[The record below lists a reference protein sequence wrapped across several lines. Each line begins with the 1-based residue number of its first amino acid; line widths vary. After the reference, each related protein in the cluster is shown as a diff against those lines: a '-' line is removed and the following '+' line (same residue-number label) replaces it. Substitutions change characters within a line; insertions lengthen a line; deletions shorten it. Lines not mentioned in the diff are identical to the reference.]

1 MHVRAGLLGAAG
13 LALLSMTVLAPAAP
27 SGAAA
32 PRPAGPAHLPG
43 GLGVMIPAHPGEVLG
58 VANTTS
64 DSLNWSGYAV
74 LPTAGQSIT
83 AVNSTFVVPTVNGT
97 TPGFAATWAGI
108 GGYNTSDL
116 IQAGVGE
123 QYVPGL
129 GASYN
134 AWYEILP
141 ASETA
146 LTGCTGDANCTVRPG
161 DTVTVS
167 IHDGG
172 TDTWTVSLADTGH
185 CTFTKTLAYQS
196 THSSAEWI
204 LEAPTVGAQ
213 TVMPAMSNSLFDP
226 GNTYTVGSGSAQAFG
241 TGSPVT
247 LTMNTL
253 EGIPSPIDADGDGF
267 NGCTYAL
274 TCPAPAS

>member
-1 MHVRAGLLGAAG
+1 MNVRGGLLGAG
-13 LALLSMTVLAPAAP
+13 LAVLGLTVLAM
-27 SGAAA
+27 
-32 PRPAGPAHLPG
+32 PAGAEGTAHRRLPG
-43 GLGVMIPAHPGEVLG
+43 GLGTLIPAHRGEVLG
-58 VANTTS
+58 RANTTS

-74 LPTAGQSIT
+74 LPSAGQNVT
-83 AVNSTFVVPTVNGT
+83 AVNSTFIVPKVNGT
-97 TPGFAATWAGI
+97 TPGFAATWTGI
-108 GGYNTSDL
+108 GGYNSSDL

-146 LTGCTGDANCTVRPG
+146 LTNCTGDANCTVNPG

-172 TDTWTVSLADTGH
+172 TNSWVVSLADSGH
-185 CTFTKTLAYQS
+185 WTFTKNLSYTS

-226 GNTYTVGSGSAQAFG
+226 GNTYTVGTGSAQAIRAG
-241 TGSPVT
+241 NPVT
-247 LTMNTL
+247 ITMNSA
-253 EGIPSPIDADGDGF
+253 EGIPSPLDAEGDGF